1 MIAVPEDVEQ
11 VAGRCHELLTRR
23 GETVATAESL
33 TGGLLG
39 AALTSTSGA
48 SASYRSGVI
57 AYAVDQ
63 KVSLLGVPEPV
74 LARFGPVHAETASA
88 MSVGARDR
96 LGATYG
102 LATTGV
108 AGPASHGDQPV
119 GTVYVACA
127 GPTGRPT
134 VRHLRL
140 PGTRQQVRAGAV
152 AAALELLQAVLR
164 DTQDA
169 VSACRPDPGYGGS
182 QIQGDRDDEMGAR
195 REPGER

>member
-1 MIAVPEDVEQ
+1 MIAVPDDVAER
-11 VAGRCHELLTRR
+11 AGRCHELLTRR

-39 AALTSTSGA
+39 AALTEPSGA
-48 SASYRSGVI
+48 SASFRSGVV

-63 KVSLLGVPEPV
+63 KISLLGVPEAV
-74 LARFGPVHAETASA
+74 LTTYGPVHPDTASA
-88 MSVGARDR
+88 MATGVRDR
-96 LGATYG
+96 LDATYG

-108 AGPASHGDQPV
+108 AGPTAHGDQPV

-127 GPTGRPT
+127 GPAGRPT

-140 PGTRQQVRAGAV
+140 SGTRREVRMGAV
-152 AAALELLQAVLR
+152 TAALDLLVAVLR

-182 QIQGDRDDEMGAR
+182 QTQGDRDDEMGAR